1 MLISCTSIKKSLHLV
16 STGKHV
22 TGLVSFDR
30 TMTNKRPGLVNKCL
44 FTVFCSEDV
53 VKIRSFLQQWM
64 LQLLPGMSLGIESRA
79 TGFIFYSI
87 KRNKCAVLT
96 AHCTLALTYSN
107 FRKDLRL
114 PKNESLSNY
123 LKKRDYKVPCG
134 WSSSSSSPSSTLP
147 AALYALHCVTPLILL
162 LILLD
167 LGSCSSL
174 TPCSRE
180 PATSPECR
188 LRMQMWDKSDKLG
201 SRCLT
206 APSAFSVFVEKRQ
219 IIVVWNRFFP

>member
-1 MLISCTSIKKSLHLV
+1 ML
-16 STGKHV
+16 
-22 TGLVSFDR
+22 
-30 TMTNKRPGLVNKCL
+30 P
-44 FTVFCSEDV
+44 
-53 VKIRSFLQQWM
+53 
-64 LQLLPGMSLGIESRA
+64 LLPGMSLGIESQT

-174 TPCSRE
+174 TLCS
-180 PATSPECR
+180 PS
-188 LRMQMWDKSDKLG
+188 RMS
-201 SRCLT
+201 
-206 APSAFSVFVEKRQ
+206 SVDANVRQ
-219 IIVVWNRFFP
+219 IWQTWEPLSDCALCVQCVCRSKAEHCCLKPLFPIVWKYFLKLEPSWNLGCND